1 VVDGIRTINQGFP
14 AGYFDK
20 YVDDEGSILLQV
32 LKFKVIDV
40 LTYIHRNVNAFLNKM

>member
-20 YVDDEGSILLQV
+20 YVDDEGGGLYTSSGSEI
-32 LKFKVIDV
+32 
-40 LTYIHRNVNAFLNKM
+40 